1 MDALDRKIVGVLQS
15 EGRISLSDLAEALPL
30 SASATSDRLKRL
42 LREGVISGFGARV
55 DAKAIGRP
63 IEALIDV
70 RLRPG
75 STWSPS
81 LGDEWLKS
89 ETAIVDAVHLT
100 GRFDLQLTV
109 ATVDVGEL
117 DLLLTEIKERLNAEE
132 TNTKLVLRQLEGFP
146 RSPAI

>member
-1 MDALDRKIVGVLQS
+1 MDLLDRKIIGVLQHD
-15 EGRISLSDLAEALPL
+15 GRISLSDLAEALPL

-42 LREGVISGFGARV
+42 LRDGVISGFGARV

-75 STWSPS
+75 LSSSPI

-89 ETAIVDAVHLT
+89 ESAIVDAVHLT

-109 ATVDVGEL
+109 ATVDVAEL
-117 DLLLTEIKERLNAEE
+117 DVLLTEIKDRLNAEE
-132 TNTKLVLRQLEGFP
+132 TNTKLVLRQLDGFP
-146 RSPAI
+146 RSPSI